1 MKRKGIFSKFTASVM
16 SALIVLGVASAAQPF
31 APVIFDGI
39 TVSADDTI
47 PLTNMSELEKS
58 SVMKG
63 KKAVIDL
70 AAEGGSGEYKYSVFY
85 RRSSVSKWTTAV
97 TDTTE
102 STVSITAK
110 YAEEYTISIKAV
122 DSAGNVQKKYLTLNV
137 VDLLQNN
144 SELEQTE
151 VIKGTD
157 AIVNLSAIGG
167 SGEYTYSV
175 YYKRSSASKWT
186 TAVNDTTESFVRIM
200 GKSEGEYQ
208 VSVKVVDSLGNNKKK
223 TLTFNVID
231 TLRNNSELEQTEVVK
246 GTDAIVYLNAEGG
259 SEDYTYSVYYKRS
272 SASKWTTAVTDTKEQ
287 FVRILGKSE
296 GEYQVSV
303 KVTDS
308 AGTVNKKYLTFNVI
322 DTLRN
327 NSELE
332 QTDVAKGTDA
342 IVYLNAE
349 GGSED
354 YTFSVYYKRGSAK
367 NWTTAI
373 TDTKEQFV
381 KIIGKYEGEYQVSV
395 KVTDSAGNVNKKYLT
410 FNVIDTLENNS
421 ELEQTDVAKGTDAIV
436 YLNAA
441 GGSEDYTY
449 SVYYKRSSDKN
460 WTTVITDTKEQFA
473 RIIGKYE
480 GEYQVSVKVTDSAG
494 NVNKKYLAFN
504 VIDTLENNSE
514 LEKTDVVKGTDA
526 IVYLNAAGGSEDYTF
541 SVYYKFG
548 SDKSWTT
555 VITDTKESTA
565 SIIPEYT
572 GEYQVSVKVVDS
584 AGNIR
589 KKYLSFNAIDALE
602 NNSGLEKTD
611 VIKGTKVVVYLEAAG
626 GSGDYKYSVC
636 YKRNSANNWTTAVT
650 DTTESTV
657 TITPKYAEE
666 YQISVT
672 VSDSSGNIQTKYFNL
687 NSIEPISNTSTI
699 SNTEIFDGETTVIN
713 CSAENGSG
721 NYTYSV
727 FYKLTSSNTWKTLV
741 QDTTTNTV
749 SFKPDAAGTYN
760 ISVKAV
766 DSYGGISKQYFTV
779 TVLQKLTNK
788 SYAEKTTVYLG
799 DVININASAEGGKA
813 PYTYAYYYKVSTDT
827 NWSRLSDYSSTASI
841 VITPQSPADYDIR
854 VDIRDSANNNASK
867 ILTIGVVGE
876 LTNTSSINPKDK
888 SIESGNSVTI
898 YPNSTGYYRSV
909 SYQIYYQV
917 SGSSDKK
924 YITYDASKG
933 YVKFTPSDAGTYTIT
948 VVATDSLNRTAAKS
962 FTLTVTANTLYNIVD
977 GILAEIITPTMNDFE
992 KIKAIHD
999 WMVNYAEYDKDN
1011 YYAGTVPQS
1020 DYTAEGF
1027 FENRKAVCDGYAKA
1041 FLIMATRAGF
1051 EAIRVEGTASPAPG
1065 SNDSHAWNQVKAN
1078 GKWYNIDVTWDD
1090 PISSGDSGDNLSYK
1104 YFLVPDSIL
1113 DQDHFAESSKNS
1125 CTAPQPTEWLTSLER
1140 VNINI
1145 YKSA

>member
-110 YAEEYTISIKAV
+110 YAEEYTISVKAV

-186 TAVNDTTESFVRIM
+186 TAVTNTTESFVRII
-200 GKSEGEYQ
+200 GKSEGEYE
-208 VSVKVVDSLGNNKKK
+208 VSVKAVDSLGNSKKK
-223 TLTFNVID
+223 TLAFNVID

-259 SEDYTYSVYYKRS
+259 SEDYTFSVYYKLRS
-272 SASKWTTAVTDTKEQ
+272 DKNWTAVVTDTKESY
-287 FVRILGKSE
+287 VGIKAKYK

-308 AGTVNKKYLTFNVI
+308 AGTVNKKYLAFNVI

-327 NSELE
+327 NSQLE
-332 QTDVAKGTDA
+332 KEDVVKGTDA

-395 KVTDSAGNVNKKYLT
+395 KVTDSAGNVNKKYL
-410 FNVIDTLENNS
+410 V
-421 ELEQTDVAKGTDAIV
+421 
-436 YLNAA
+436 
-441 GGSEDYTY
+441 
-449 SVYYKRSSDKN
+449 
-460 WTTVITDTKEQFA
+460 
-473 RIIGKYE
+473 
-480 GEYQVSVKVTDSAG
+480 
-494 NVNKKYLAFN
+494 FN

-514 LEKTDVVKGTDA
+514 LEKTTVVKGTDA

-555 VITDTKESTA
+555 AITNTRESTA
-565 SIIPEYT
+565 YIIPEYT

-611 VIKGTKVVVYLEAAG
+611 VIKGTKVVVYLAAAG

-636 YKRNSANNWTTAVT
+636 YKRNSANNWTTAAT
-650 DTTESTV
+650 DTAESTV

-672 VSDSSGNIQTKYFNL
+672 VSDSSGNIQTKYFTL
-687 NSIEPISNTSTI
+687 NSIEPVSNTSTI

-766 DSYGGISKQYFTV
+766 DSYGGISKSYFTV
-779 TVLQKLTNK
+779 TVSQNFTNT

-799 DVININASAEGGKA
+799 DSINIYASAEGGKA

-867 ILTIGVVGE
+867 ILTIGIVGE

-917 SGSSDKK
+917 SGSSTKK

-948 VVATDSLNRTAAKS
+948 VVAKDSLNRTASKS
-962 FTLTVTANTLYNIVD
+962 FTLTVTANTLYNRVD
-977 GILAEIITPTMNDFE
+977 GILAKIITPTMNDFE

-1065 SNDSHAWNQVKAN
+1065 SNESHAWNQVKAN

-1125 CTAPQPTEWLTSLER
+1125 CTAPQPTEWLTSLVINEEIQKHSDYALCTTDAELESAVKNFKSKGTNPFTLIWKTDE
-1140 VNINI
+1140 VNCTKIFI
-1145 YKSA
+1145 AYGRDRGMSFSYKKWKFDGYYEVTTTLQ